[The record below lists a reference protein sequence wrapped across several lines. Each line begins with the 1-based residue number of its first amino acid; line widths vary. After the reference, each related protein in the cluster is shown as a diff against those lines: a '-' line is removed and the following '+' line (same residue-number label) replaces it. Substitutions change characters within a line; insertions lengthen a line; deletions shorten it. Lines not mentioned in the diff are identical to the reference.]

1 MITENWNLM
10 RVLRLVLG
18 IIIIFRVLLLQILCL
33 DCWACCSVLWHCS
46 IWAVVEFPDAVC
58 LLKKKMVSQRRSTMK
73 KLLVQNKW
81 AVAGLFL
88 GAITGYAYWYFVGCS
103 SGICSITSKP

>member
-1 MITENWNLM
+1 
-10 RVLRLVLG
+10 
-18 IIIIFRVLLLQILCL
+18 
-33 DCWACCSVLWHCS
+33 
-46 IWAVVEFPDAVC
+46 
-58 LLKKKMVSQRRSTMK
+58 MK

-103 SGICSITSKP
+103 SGICSITSKPLNSALYGSVMGFLLLSLFEKKKG